1 LIARHQWLTP
11 VILAIQEAEI
21 RKITVRSQPWQI
33 VQETLSQKKKK
44 KKNLHKTRAGGSR
57 VVAQGEGPEFKPQYH
72 QKRKRKGKLS
82 QSLKIGLEQVTPSRL
97 SHVIYNCLSLHFLLA
112 QGLKVSQR

>member
-44 KKNLHKTRAGGSR
+44 KKKTFTKQGL
-57 VVAQGEGPEFKPQYH
+57 VAQGWW
-72 QKRKRKGKLS
+72 
-82 QSLKIGLEQVTPSRL
+82 
-97 SHVIYNCLSLHFLLA
+97 
-112 QGLKVSQR
+112 LKVNVLSSNLNTTKKEKEKENSPSL